1 VGYERYYGNIGR
13 TSKGFSFPWLTAALV
28 GLTVKTAEVRDNVG
42 IGVEILA
49 KSAWLT
55 ISAK

>member
-1 VGYERYYGNIGR
+1 
-13 TSKGFSFPWLTAALV
+13 LTAALV

>member
-1 VGYERYYGNIGR
+1 MNIQGVLLPMVDSSAR
-13 TSKGFSFPWLTAALV
+13 RAE
-28 GLTVKTAEVRDNVG
+28 VKTAEVRDNVG